1 MVSPGWVAL
10 YWTPGWALLLA
21 SDTQRDKREGPGE
34 VTLYTLNINITNTN
48 NTNNITIT
56 NNTKNTTNITNTSYI
71 SILEEF
77 RFAFFLSVIFL
88 MSLNLSFKY
97 FMFSN
102 IRING

>member
-21 SDTQRDKREGPGE
+21 SDTHGDKREGPGE
-34 VTLYTLNINITNTN
+34 VTLYTLNNNITNTN

-56 NNTKNTTNITNTSYI
+56 NITNTSYI

-77 RFAFFLSVIFL
+77 LFF
-88 MSLNLSFKY
+88 
-97 FMFSN
+97 
-102 IRING
+102 

>member
-1 MVSPGWVAL
+1 MVSPGWLAL

-56 NNTKNTTNITNTSYI
+56 NITNTSYI

>member
-56 NNTKNTTNITNTSYI
+56 NITNTSYI

>member
-21 SDTQRDKREGPGE
+21 SDTHGDKREGPGE

-48 NTNNITIT
+48 NTNNITI
-56 NNTKNTTNITNTSYI
+56 TNITNTSYI